1 MQNTT
6 ISNRSRHSFTI
17 GDLEINGFGDMKRWD
32 AQRDHVWCGYVEFR
46 KSTSSLVASRVAA
59 RLIGNC
65 ATRDDYKRIFF
76 NAGVLSEIKPEL

>member
-32 AQRDHVWCGYVEFR
+32 AQRD
-46 KSTSSLVASRVAA
+46 
-59 RLIGNC
+59 
-65 ATRDDYKRIFF
+65 
-76 NAGVLSEIKPEL
+76 